1 MLHIDIG
8 IDLGSAMKPFI
19 LRGTILPHEYQMK
32 LSPMNEQ
39 NELEISFYEGARA
52 LVKDNHYLGAILL
65 TNDKNIGVFILNIE
79 INIHLDMVV
88 SIDNTILGQYKC
100 MNKYDSIIML
110 NDSIKYIEDDL
121 LLVEREHQRQIY
133 KEYIYQTMYTINNLK
148 EEKLDLLNKLY
159 DAETVA
165 YMEVTTQEFILA
177 QYEIETIVN
186 KYMNELVIK
195 RGGTIV

>member
-1 MLHIDIG
+1 
-8 IDLGSAMKPFI
+8 
-19 LRGTILPHEYQMK
+19 
-32 LSPMNEQ
+32 
-39 NELEISFYEGARA
+39 
-52 LVKDNHYLGAILL
+52 
-65 TNDKNIGVFILNIE
+65 
-79 INIHLDMVV
+79 
-88 SIDNTILGQYKC
+88 
-100 MNKYDSIIML
+100 
-110 NDSIKYIEDDL
+110 
-121 LLVEREHQRQIY
+121 
-133 KEYIYQTMYTINNLK
+133 MYTINNLK